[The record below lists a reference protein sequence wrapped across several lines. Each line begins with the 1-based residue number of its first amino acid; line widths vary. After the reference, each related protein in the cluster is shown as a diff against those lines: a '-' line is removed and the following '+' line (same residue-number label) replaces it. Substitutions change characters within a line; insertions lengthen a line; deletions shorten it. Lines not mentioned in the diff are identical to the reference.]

1 MLAPGLQAK
10 LTGSNLLNDDFRL
23 TYTKKD
29 TEQNLHRQWRTGAQ
43 LSVSLSYTY

>member
-1 MLAPGLQAK
+1 MADQPQ
-10 LTGSNLLNDDFRL
+10 SPVRREQ
-23 TYTKKD
+23 TKKD